1 MAQRIMLPNGSWVEF
16 PDGMSLQQIDAE
28 IQSMDQRTIVP
39 ERGNTRAL
47 ADIGVDAAAGV
58 AGFVPTAIDA
68 LQLDETVEG
77 NGRGR
82 VRELFGETAANV
94 FDYTPAGIVD
104 KGVTRAR
111 ELMGSGA
118 KAAAGAIDTAREFG
132 GAGLKAAMTATNTG
146 GIADAL
152 RGTGEVAE
160 GDLPERRQQEN
171 DRRVAAGLPTLEEES
186 KGKITSQIADAARSN
201 IDEGKRQIKSDYS
214 AAIDTEM
221 GKALDGGLA
230 STVGFVAD
238 SPGEA
243 LSAISGSAISY
254 LAPGMLL
261 GKVGRGLGLADE
273 AATAMNVQGTSALAA
288 TQGAEGAANAVMQA
302 SAEQK
307 AKIPEYQ
314 QMLAKNYT
322 DEQATL
328 VLAGKAYDAALLPGV
343 AIGAATGAA
352 SQALGLTPV
361 EEILARGG
369 RAGQGRIAGAV
380 SGALKETPGE
390 GLQGGGEQLAQNFGE
405 VAGGVRDEADTF
417 KGVASGAFLE
427 AFAGAGMGAGVGFV
441 APQRVAAEVT
451 ARPTDPADPAGQ
463 AASDF
468 AEIYAAAKSGGFDAA
483 PVAPTAPPAA
493 PGVVSL
499 MSDPDPTQPPVS
511 TPAPATPI
519 VGSPA
524 AAPAA
529 TTAPASAGVPTE
541 LAPGQDPLDALAGV
555 EPVVREGATPRDR
568 EAFAAFEAARTGA
581 PPAGEP
587 GADTPQSRARPL
599 PPIATAPRPLG
610 AADLVAPSTKGTG
623 YAQGVKR
630 LVPGEE
636 AKPYL
641 KANIDTLPDPTP
653 EQLPTDSSAR
663 YFDAAKGDAVV
674 PLSLLRPT
682 KVERVAG
689 NALKRMAATAAGVI
703 ARRDAIDVRLMED
716 GTYEIV
722 DGNGSFAAA
731 EQLGLKDMPVR
742 IVEAPKGKEGWR
754 LSRGMLTPEAD
765 AALTAAYEVAADT
778 LPAYTETVTGLAQR
792 LGGTPQIA
800 SLKGRT
806 RAEEKVSKDYKGDS
820 SKLLDMLR
828 GTIVF
833 ETEAAALEAMAEIV
847 GSMKIVRNKDGLSP
861 GTNDKGFGYRD
872 VNIVVEMPGGT
883 KAEIQ
888 LMTREMAEA
897 KKAGHKFY
905 GVTRKIQPKL
915 EDGTATAS
923 EKMRYDRAAA
933 KQVKIYTAASPRALA
948 TPASSSSR
956 VMGDQDLNGL
966 VGSSTSSPDA
976 TRGSPA
982 TLNRMPVAALPG
994 ENTTTAN
1001 NSSSRSKNNT
1011 PSPAGGTAT
1020 PSNTSSIAD
1029 SPSVDRDIVPETPA
1043 KRGAIDRAID
1053 ALLSK
1058 LGIDRGKVVVLR
1070 KFTDLPKGVPR
1081 RNLDGRTEGIYHDGT
1096 VYLFTDALTDPARA
1110 IWVVAHEF
1118 AGHLGLRALLP
1129 QAQLGKI
1136 LQEAGSNLTIRG
1148 IARSMK
1154 AEAEAEMEEGAEGA
1168 RDLPLSGFIE
1178 EALAEMAAAT
1188 LTGDFDALIERYGD
1202 GIAAERADAAE
1213 TKKAQGIANRLGAAV
1228 KKFFYSGASPMSD
1241 KDVAA
1246 LLRNAYKAAQSA
1258 APATGGGV
1266 AQSRPL
1272 VGDRT
1277 DVSKLPDGSGASAE
1291 VFTMGQALD
1300 LAKSRKWAKGRDLK
1314 LAIQEEARARQ
1325 DSAGVDLREMNKTSF
1340 RVLVDAVVSEA
1351 KEAIKAH
1358 TNAIGWYDKKV
1369 SQALAAISLVHPEIA
1384 KYKENR
1390 VAFIWALAVTSN
1402 GQKVKKNFELASD
1415 VYSRW
1420 KRDGVMPTDIKAGNA
1435 QGAINSG
1442 LGLFNGLSKRMTP
1455 EQIEKFLVTK
1465 FTVGEIARAI
1475 GEKPG
1480 GEAIDTPV
1488 RGAAIAGPKVGN
1500 GFLSNLLGHF
1510 DQLTVDRWF
1519 MRTWGRMTG
1528 NLVAVD
1534 QDAVKA
1540 RRRQLAVAVNSMTA
1554 GQRAEMR
1561 ELVGDLL
1568 RSTDEEVDSLAARIQ
1583 KATADKAK
1591 REAMQS
1597 SAKTDD
1603 MRKAGNGLMGSLDGS
1618 IEAPSGPEQREWIRA
1633 VFGEAL
1639 ETLQK
1644 ERPDLTM
1651 ADLQA
1656 VLWYPEK
1663 KLYDTAKTK
1672 DEQQGEDV
1680 YADDEAPDY
1689 ANVAREMAV
1698 AAGIPLADVEAA
1710 MRDYESSADNAPQEM
1725 TPAEKARFLKT
1736 VTAPPEQMQQFVF
1749 EVAPD
1754 PADAEVMELWGQL
1767 TAKAKEKLTKEIGA
1781 ETAAT
1786 IAEIMGLPGIAKPV
1800 TASGGYAGQINPNQ
1814 IAAFPVTKVSLPQAK
1829 AFAAAVGLALDQ
1841 ASVVLVDARL
1851 AESNEAIRVVT
1862 PKSAK
1867 ASLESIWAAIT
1878 AGIPELAGEGF
1889 TARGNALE
1897 FLHWTGI
1904 PGADLSSRVQYLL
1917 EDAGIEAAV
1926 SFGDIKSTLV
1936 ERKSYDSEIE
1946 ALRPGLREDLDSAIA
1961 DLRARTKQ
1969 RFAEAVQG
1977 EATAGPATRNRTGAA
1992 RRGSG
1997 GEPEAE
2003 AVAPAQ
2009 SRAARRND
2017 PADLD
2022 EDQIF
2027 DLLSEYGLN
2036 VNDRLDAEKSWT
2048 DGDLVF
2054 VNNEMAQGDP
2064 YLAESLQQIR
2074 NSAPDNLMVVRAID
2088 FDAFSED
2095 DTAMQSRALP
2105 PRQDMGD
2112 ATPKVAVGY
2121 DMKNDDGLK
2130 VAFPRGRL
2138 QVTVKEK
2145 NWTGEE
2151 DVVGAFVLED
2161 RYTEEDDVMYL
2172 TDLQALFRSPGGGGK
2187 ALRTALAYADRNAL
2201 RLRLEPKAFGK
2212 NPALTTPQLT
2222 AWYERYGFER
2232 IGRKNL
2238 WERAAAS
2245 DIFEPMQSRAPVPA
2259 VPGKPTPLYVS
2270 RDVTSDGGLRQWA
2283 IDAGL
2288 TDVLPLSEMHV
2299 TVTYSRAPVDVA
2311 DVPAQGGRLSARG
2324 GGRAIQLRSA
2334 LAMPL
2339 RAAALQAGNQ
2349 RYIGAGASHDYGD
2362 GYKPHVTIKYDATD
2376 DEVALLQVAAPFNG
2390 LMEFGPEKQE
2400 LLVPGDDAPVEAPAQ
2415 SRAPTSPEFRRW
2427 FGDSKVINSKGKPLR
2442 VFHGTAK
2449 SFEVFGGQYQY
2460 FTDDRFVAEEYAR
2473 DASGDVL
2480 IEAYLSIK
2488 NPKVFDGAPTRD
2500 ELSNAISE
2508 GHDGAIFNGRLER
2521 DGYGVPLDDGVENG
2535 MVYITFRPEQIKSAI
2550 GNNGNFDASNP
2561 NITQSRATTQAARAR
2576 AAALRQQKSQLAREL
2591 TSQFVTATQVKAWL
2605 GRARI
2610 LIGEVS
2616 VSPEFAQDLAEAR
2629 RMLTP
2634 ERRDALSGDRAALK
2648 RYDEIRD
2655 MMAGVDANQKIV
2667 RAKAAEA
2674 NRLLD
2679 KAERRTAS
2687 MSLAEREALVVQLS
2701 ESLEAAEA
2709 AYIAAKRIADWR
2721 AGNDGKVIKA
2731 HQKRNDTLGFL
2742 AAQGYQQGSFLWNGA
2757 GSLKDQAES
2766 KRRAIR
2772 RHMQDKMIDLRDVQ
2786 EEIER
2791 QLGRSLDDLQ
2801 NVYRAENQMH
2811 GKVADGIDSFRQRMV
2826 DPLKAAI
2833 KASGLSIPEVEKY
2846 LWARHAT
2853 ERNAKI
2859 RSINPGVND
2868 GSGMTDA
2875 EAAAQLA
2882 TYAPE
2887 QLAKLEAIGRRVN
2900 TIRLH
2905 SLETLV
2911 KAGQL
2916 DRAQADAIINSYT
2929 HYVPLRAKNEGEER
2943 VGGTGQ
2949 GISASGSGIQRALG
2963 RKTPPKN
2970 ILAELIGDGE
2980 RAIVQS
2986 GKAEVGR
2993 ALLRLVLSYPNP
3005 ELWSVEPVVLEPKF
3019 NEATGEVYLAIGKV
3033 DDAESV
3039 IVKHNGK
3046 PYRVQIKHPRLVA
3059 ALRNTGTEGAE
3070 WIVKYLGKV
3079 NRWLS
3084 AVFTRFNPGF
3094 VPVNLMR
3101 DLLQGVTGVAAE
3113 LGAGSTAA
3121 VLNNYLPAMRSTY
3134 LDSRSQRGDSSVAD
3148 ADKTMTDWTREFA
3161 EAGGKTGWT
3170 AIDDMDTLQADIE
3183 NATMSIMAVA
3193 KTRPLDAIGEA
3204 FSRNIVI
3211 QTIEH
3216 ANDAV
3221 ENALRVATYAHL
3233 RKDKG
3238 WSKAKAA
3245 DYAKEMTVNFNRK
3258 GASGSVINALYLF
3271 YNAGIQGSRRTLML
3285 MRHPKVQAVL
3295 GSLMAGQAILAM
3307 TIGMIKADDDDEMT
3321 LWEQIPDHVKRR
3333 SFVIPLGFDDQ
3344 GNPRWVS
3351 IPMPFG
3357 FNIFP
3362 ALGGYAANYG
3372 SDGWRGKQES
3382 HVASAVGYMS
3392 SVVIDAMSPIAV
3404 GEEGGLWPTVVGMG
3418 MDLARNRDD
3427 LGRRIGQSEDFTTY
3441 ETPRASMAKP
3451 GTPAPFVIA
3460 ANLMNRIGGGDD
3472 YHKPTILPGLLDVS
3486 ANDLEFLFN
3495 QFAGGPGTTITSF
3508 YRAAV
3513 REAGTGDAK
3522 AFELPVV
3529 RAVVGGARAESVE
3542 ARRFYDNKDR
3552 IERNL
3557 DRLKDGFVEGGAPR
3571 FEEIQSDL
3579 GPAYADIEL
3588 KTRKTTTK
3596 HGAAGE
3602 VMADNGTGRP
3612 ELVAPDGSALDTYRD
3627 ADRALKGISSEM
3639 RRVFNDQ
3646 TQTPVERSRR
3656 LIELQR
3662 ERAEAATALNR
3673 LMSRADAARG

>member
-1 MAQRIMLPNGSWVEF
+1 MPKPVVMANGKLVYF
-16 PDGMSLQQIDAE
+16 PDDWTDTQIAAE
-28 IQSMDQRTIVP
+28 IELFDPREFAPDRSMGQAVTDPAMGFGGT
-39 ERGNTRAL
+39 AL
-47 ADIGVDAAAGV
+47 DIAGDVADVSRPDAA
-58 AGFVPTAIDA
+58 PTMAPQGS
-68 LQLDETVEG
+68 LRQRVE
-77 NGRGR
+77 
-82 VRELFGETAANV
+82 LM
-94 FDYTPAGIVD
+94 
-104 KGVTRAR
+104 AR
-111 ELMGSGA
+111 ELPVVGRVLSGVARGREVGENTTAALLDVAPAARKFMGLDAVDRALGVDGVNEGFQD
-118 KAAAGAIDTAREFG
+118 AAGDLRAGQLQRRDEENARR
-132 GAGLKAAMTATNTG
+132 A
-146 GIADAL
+146 
-152 RGTGEVAE
+152 AE
-160 GDLPERRQQEN
+160 GLPSLEDETKGTFTNAVAGQLRER
-171 DRRVAAGLPTLEEES
+171 
-186 KGKITSQIADAARSN
+186 ADAARDFQS
-201 IDEGKRQIKSDYS
+201 DE
-214 AAIDTEM
+214 T
-221 GKALDGGLA
+221 KADKA
-230 STVGFVAD
+230 
-238 SPGEA
+238 
-243 LSAISGSAISY
+243 AISGAFDRDI
-254 LAPGMLL
+254 GE
-261 GKVGRGLGLADE
+261 GLATL
-273 AATAMNVQGTSALAA
+273 ATSPAD
-288 TQGAEGAANAVMQA
+288 AANAFGPELATYLFGGAVIGRGARALGMADDAAAMLSAQA
-302 SAEQK
+302 QGQAAAGGNAMGAKDAVLQLPEEKLLGTPMAQQLLAEDRSPAEIREIMAQR
-307 AKIPEYQ
+307 
-314 QMLAKNYT
+314 
-322 DEQATL
+322 
-328 VLAGKAYDAALLPGV
+328 AYDAALGFSSAANAGLMTVNTLGGLNPVDNALAG
-343 AIGAATGAA
+343 ALNKGPAKGLLSKIDDAAATAG
-352 SQALGLTPV
+352 GLS
-361 EEILARGG
+361 G
-369 RAGQGRIAGAV
+369 RAARSVNSGVREFAG
-380 SGALKETPGE
+380 ETLE
-390 GLQGGGEQLAQNFGE
+390 GGTDQFSQNLGE
-405 VAGGVRDEADTF
+405 VGGGVRKPGDVLENV
-417 KGVASGAFLE
+417 GSSGILE
-427 AFAGAGMGAGVGFV
+427 GALGGTVGGISGGLT
-441 APQRVAAEVT
+441 AQRAAAEVT
-451 ARPTDPADPAGQ
+451 ARPTDPVDPAGQ
-463 AASDF
+463 AAEDV
-468 AEIYAAAKSGGFDAA
+468 AQIYAAAKGGTFDAD
-483 PVAPTAPPAA
+483 PTPPAPP
-493 PGVVSL
+493 PGAVPL
-499 MSDPDPTQPPVS
+499 MSDPAPAQATES
-511 TPAPATPI
+511 TPAPTATVP
-519 VGSPA
+519 GSPA
-524 AAPAA
+524 AAPVAPS
-529 TTAPASAGVPTE
+529 APASAGVSTE
-541 LAPGQDPLDALAGV
+541 LVPGQDPLEALAGV
-555 EPVVREGATPRDR
+555 EPVIREGAAPRER
-568 EAFAAFEAARTGA
+568 EAYAAFVAERTA
-581 PPAGEP
+581 PKPM
-587 GADTPQSRARPL
+587 PQSRAPGAPVQSRPVYEDPDVANKPDFGMPAPPRTL
-599 PPIATAPRPLG
+599 PDESPLLRPHWDPDKPELQDNSPERVAMRERLIEQRLAGKPPAPAGERPVAIFMGGGGASGKGTVLRAAGPSFGVDKESMVHLDPDSFKTGDEEAGLEGIPEYGQIKDAGDLRGAGVVHEESSYLYRQALTRATAARQNLILDRTLSDPAKAVKEVKELVDAGYDVRIVGVTVDPREAVIRSVRRSTGKDARYVPLG
-610 AADLVAPSTKGTG
+610 AL
-623 YAQGVKR
+623 
-630 LVPGEE
+630 
-636 AKPYL
+636 L
-641 KANIDTLPDPTP
+641 KAH
-653 EQLPTDSSAR
+653 
-663 YFDAAKGDAVV
+663 KGF
-674 PLSLLRPT
+674 T
-682 KVERVAG
+682 
-689 NALKRMAATAAGVI
+689 T
-703 ARRDAIDVRLMED
+703 
-716 GTYEIV
+716 
-722 DGNGSFAAA
+722 SFAALA
-731 EQLGLKDMPVR
+731 DVATEIRLYDNNVEKNGKPVLVAAGGKGQPLE
-742 IVEAPKGKEGWR
+742 IVNRTLYNNFVKKADINANATTYKEIGYA
-754 LSRGMLTPEAD
+754 PEA
-765 AALTAAYEVAADT
+765 
-778 LPAYTETVTGLAQR
+778 
-792 LGGTPQIA
+792 
-800 SLKGRT
+800 S
-806 RAEEKVSKDYKGDS
+806 
-820 SKLLDMLR
+820 
-828 GTIVF
+828 
-833 ETEAAALEAMAEIV
+833 TEAAAQDDAGRPAQALRDGRLEE
-847 GSMKIVRNKDGLSP
+847 GSRGPREEAGDTPEAGTQAREVSEGGPAPLSS
-861 GTNDKGFGYRD
+861 R
-872 VNIVVEMPGGT
+872 
-883 KAEIQ
+883 
-888 LMTREMAEA
+888 AEA
-897 KKAGHKFY
+897 
-905 GVTRKIQPKL
+905 
-915 EDGTATAS
+915 D
-923 EKMRYDRAAA
+923 
-933 KQVKIYTAASPRALA
+933 
-948 TPASSSSR
+948 PA
-956 VMGDQDLNGL
+956 
-966 VGSSTSSPDA
+966 
-976 TRGSPA
+976 
-982 TLNRMPVAALPG
+982 
-994 ENTTTAN
+994 
-1001 NSSSRSKNNT
+1001 
-1011 PSPAGGTAT
+1011 
-1020 PSNTSSIAD
+1020 
-1029 SPSVDRDIVPETPA
+1029 PA
-1043 KRGAIDRAID
+1043 KRAAIDRAID

-1070 KFTDLPKGVPR
+1070 KFTDLPDGVPR
-1081 RNLDGRTEGIYHDGT
+1081 RGLDGRTEGIYHEGT
-1096 VYLFTDALTDPARA
+1096 VYLFTDALADPARA
-1110 IWVVAHEF
+1110 IWVTMHEF

-1129 QAQLGKI
+1129 QDQLDKM
-1136 LQEAGSNLTIRG
+1136 LEQAGTNLTIRG
-1148 IARSMK
+1148 VARAMQAEAK
-1154 AEAEAEMEEGAEGA
+1154 EEAEAGAEGA
-1168 RDLPLSGFIE
+1168 RELPLSGFIE
-1178 EALAEMAAAT
+1178 EALAEMTAAVF
-1188 LTGDFDALIERYGD
+1188 TGDFDALIERYGD
-1202 GIAAERADAAE
+1202 GIAAERADAAAAE
-1213 TKKAQGIANRLGAAV
+1213 SAAAEAKKAMSIAKRLGAAV
-1228 KKFFYSGASPMSD
+1228 KKFLYNEGVTMSD
-1241 KDVAA
+1241 ADVAA

-1258 APATGGGV
+1258 TPATGGGV

-1277 DVSKLPDGSGASAE
+1277 DVSKLPDGAGASAE
-1291 VFTMGQALD
+1291 VFTMAQAVD

-1314 LAIQEEARARQ
+1314 LAMQEEARSRQ
-1325 DSAGVDLREMNKTSF
+1325 DGAGVDLREMNKTSF
-1340 RVLVDAVVSEA
+1340 RILVDAVVSEA
-1351 KEAIKAH
+1351 KEAIKIH

-1369 SQALAAISLVHPEIA
+1369 SQALAAISLVYPEMA
-1384 KYKENR
+1384 KYKANR

-1442 LGLFNGLSKRMTP
+1442 LELFNDLSKRMTP
-1455 EQIEKFLVTK
+1455 EQIETFLVTK
-1465 FTVGEIARAI
+1465 FTVGEIAKSI
-1475 GEKPG
+1475 GTKPG

-1534 QDAVKA
+1534 QAAVAA
-1540 RRRQLAVAVNSMTA
+1540 RRRQLAIAVNSMTA

-1561 ELVGDLL
+1561 ELVGDLS
-1568 RSTDEEVDSLAARIQ
+1568 RATNEEVDDLAARIQ

-1591 REAMQS
+1591 REAMQA
-1597 SAKTDD
+1597 SAKTDE
-1603 MRKAGNGLMGSLDGS
+1603 MRKAGNGLMGALDGS

-1672 DEQQGEDV
+1672 DDQQGEDV

-1689 ANVAREMAV
+1689 ANVARDMAV

-1710 MRDYESSADNAPQEM
+1710 MRDYESSADNAPKEM

-1754 PADAEVMELWGQL
+1754 PADAETMELWGQL
-1767 TAKAKEKLTKEIGA
+1767 PPKAKEKLTKEIGA
-1781 ETAAT
+1781 ETAA
-1786 IAEIMGLPGIAKPV
+1786 ALADAMGLSGVAKPV
-1800 TASGGYAGQINPNQ
+1800 TASGGYGGQINPNQ
-1814 IAAFPVTKVSLPQAK
+1814 IAAFPVTKVSLPEAK

-1851 AESNEAIRVVT
+1851 GESNEAIRVVT
-1862 PKSAK
+1862 PKGSK
-1867 ASLESIWAAIT
+1867 ASPESIWAAIT
-1878 AGIPELAGEGF
+1878 AGVPELAGEGF

-1904 PGADLSSRVQYLL
+1904 PSAELSSRVQYLL

-1946 ALRPGLREDLDSAIA
+1946 ALRPGLREVLDSAIA

-1969 RFAEAVQG
+1969 RFAEAVQA
-1977 EATAGPATRNRTGAA
+1977 EAGAGPAARNRAGAA

-1997 GEPEAE
+1997 GGPEAD
-2003 AVAPAQ
+2003 AVAQPQ
-2009 SRAARRND
+2009 SRAPGSPNRALFEELRGTPYGAGESGGDKQMKVTYRNGERVGRFS
-2017 PADLD
+2017 LV
-2022 EDQIF
+2022 DQY
-2027 DLLSEYGLN
+2027 D
-2036 VNDRLDAEKSWT
+2036 
-2048 DGDLVF
+2048 DGD
-2054 VNNEMAQGDP
+2054 
-2064 YLAESLQQIR
+2064 
-2074 NSAPDNLMVVRAID
+2074 
-2088 FDAFSED
+2088 
-2095 DTAMQSRALP
+2095 
-2105 PRQDMGD
+2105 
-2112 ATPKVAVGY
+2112 
-2121 DMKNDDGLK
+2121 
-2130 VAFPRGRL
+2130 
-2138 QVTVKEK
+2138 
-2145 NWTGEE
+2145 
-2151 DVVGAFVLED
+2151 VL
-2161 RYTEEDDVMYL
+2161 YL
-2172 TDLQALFRSPGGGGK
+2172 TDLATMFRTKGGGG
-2187 ALRTALAYADRNAL
+2187 AALAEALGLADKHGVT
-2201 RLRLEPKAFGK
+2201 LRLEAEPFGDSPLLSK
-2212 NPALTTPQLT
+2212 DQLT
-2222 AWYERYGFER
+2222 AWYNRNGFER
-2232 IGRKNL
+2232 VGSTETLERKPKP
-2238 WERAAAS
+2238 A
-2245 DIFEPMQSRAPVPA
+2245 PMQSRAPNPQTETAEFKAWFGNSVIVNEDGTPRVVYHGTRGDFEVFA
-2259 VPGKPTPLYVS
+2259 ESRKDVGIHVGTAAQASNGRFTGGKV
-2270 RDVTSDGGLRQWA
+2270 RGARG
-2283 IDAGL
+2283 DAAK
-2288 TDVLPLSEMHV
+2288 VLPLYASIQNPIRLPDIFGVVDEMI
-2299 TVTYSRAPVDVA
+2299 
-2311 DVPAQGGRLSARG
+2311 QGAWE
-2324 GGRAIQLRSA
+2324 
-2334 LAMPL
+2334 
-2339 RAAALQAGNQ
+2339 
-2349 RYIGAGASHDYGD
+2349 
-2362 GYKPHVTIKYDATD
+2362 YDAISL
-2376 DEVALLQVAAPFNG
+2376 DERDQLY
-2390 LMEFGPEKQE
+2390 
-2400 LLVPGDDAPVEAPAQ
+2400 AQ
-2415 SRAPTSPEFRRW
+2415 RDR
-2427 FGDSKVINSKGKPLR
+2427 
-2442 VFHGTAK
+2442 AK
-2449 SFEVFGGQYQY
+2449 SMGHSYASVYRMFEQMLKDKG
-2460 FTDDRFVAEEYAR
+2460 
-2473 DASGDVL
+2473 
-2480 IEAYLSIK
+2480 
-2488 NPKVFDGAPTRD
+2488 FDGIVY
-2500 ELSNAISE
+2500 ENA
-2508 GHDGAIFNGRLER
+2508 GER
-2521 DGYGVPLDDGVENG
+2521 DLVVSEDGKSSFADSYIALD
-2535 MVYITFRPEQIKSAI
+2535 PSQLKSAT
-2550 GNNGNFDASNP
+2550 GNSGAFGAANP
-2561 NITQSRATTQAARAR
+2561 SIMQSRATTQAARAR

-2616 VSPEFAQDLAEAR
+2616 VSPEFAQELAEAR

-2655 MMAGVDANQKIV
+2655 MMAGIDANQKIV

-2687 MSLAEREALVVQLS
+2687 MSLADREALVEQLS
-2701 ESLEAAEA
+2701 ESLEAAEE

-2757 GSLKDQAES
+2757 GPLKDQAES

-2811 GKVADGIDSFRQRMV
+2811 GKVANGIDAFRQRMV

-2846 LWARHAT
+2846 LWAKHAT

-2859 RSINPGVND
+2859 RAINPGVDD

-2875 EAAAQLA
+2875 DAAAQLA
-2882 TYAPE
+2882 SYAPE
-2887 QLAKLEAIGRRVN
+2887 QLAKLEAIGHRVN
-2900 TIRLH
+2900 AIRLH
-2905 SLETLV
+2905 TLETLV
-2911 KAGQL
+2911 NAGQL

-2929 HYVPLRAKNEGEER
+2929 YYVPLRAKNEGEER
-2943 VGGTGQ
+2943 IGGTGQ

-3039 IVKHNGK
+3039 VVKHNGK

-3070 WIVKYLGKV
+3070 WIVKYIGKL

-3113 LGAGSTAA
+3113 LGAGSTGA
-3121 VLNNYLPAMRSTY
+3121 VLNNYLPAMRATY
-3134 LDSRSQRGDSSVAD
+3134 LDSRSQRGDASVAD
-3148 ADKTMTDWTREFA
+3148 ADKTMADWTREFA

-3295 GSLMAGQAILAM
+3295 GSLMAGQAMLAM

-3333 SFVIPLGFDDQ
+3333 SFVIPLGFDEQ

-3372 SDGWRGKQES
+3372 SDSWRGKQEN

-3392 SVVIDAMSPIAV
+3392 SVVIDAMSPVAV
-3404 GEEGGLWPTVVGMG
+3404 GEEGGMWPTVVGMG

-3441 ETPRASMAKP
+3441 ETPRAAMAKP

-3460 ANLMNRIGGGDD
+3460 ANLLNRIGGGDD

-3529 RAVVGGARAESVE
+3529 RAVVGGARVESVE

-3557 DRLKDGFVEGGAPR
+3557 DRLKDGFVEGGAAR

-3588 KTRKTTTK
+3588 KLRKTTTK

-3602 VMADNGTGRP
+3602 VMADSGTGRP

-3627 ADRALKGISSEM
+3627 ADRALKAISSEM

-3646 TQTPVERSRR
+3646 SLTGVERSQQ
-3656 LIELQR
+3656 LVELQR
-3662 ERAEAATALNR
+3662 QRAEAAKALNR
-3673 LMSRADAARG
+3673 LMSKADAAGG